1 MINSKNKGKMFA
13 AVGGAIVGAGAVLAG
28 AVAMSDRKNQEKVKN
43 VLNKARELVK
53 DTKSEMEDKI
63 EEGKGKAQKLANVA
77 RNAQKEVKK
86 I

>member
-28 AVAMSDRKNQEKVKN
+28 AVAMRGRKNQEKMKN
-43 VLNKARELVK
+43 VLDKARELV
-53 DTKSEMEDKI
+53 
-63 EEGKGKAQKLANVA
+63 EEGKDKAQKLANVA
-77 RNAQKEVKK
+77 KNAQKEVKK